1 MVLFMIKPGY
11 SEEIATRHQIY
22 SMCVIL
28 YVGNTMH
35 HFLEICIVDLMIN
48 ISFVKCFLQD
58 T

>member
-35 HFLEICIVDLMIN
+35 HFLEICIVDLMTN
-48 ISFVKCFLQD
+48 ISFVKCF
-58 T
+58 